1 MILAQIGA
9 GTGNHLPI
17 RQLLTLDIEINI
29 QAENKLLKD

>member
-9 GTGNHLPI
+9 GTGDHLPL
-17 RQLLTLDIEINI
+17 RQLLTPDIEFNI